1 MHDNGSNQTT
11 GSPPPRWHRLFVA
24 RERSRRG
31 VEQRVEKGATGGAEA
46 AAVAGAR
53 TGRCPLPWWQRLG
66 VLGFCFFL
74 IKGLLWLLIPAG
86 LFLWRWLGGE

>member
-1 MHDNGSNQTT
+1 MHDNGSNQSA
-11 GSPPPRWHRLFVA
+11 GSPPPRWHRLFAV
-24 RERSRRG
+24 RGRSGKG
-31 VEQRVEKGATGGAEA
+31 VEQGVTGGPEA

>member
-1 MHDNGSNQTT
+1 MHDNGSDQTT
-11 GSPPPRWHRLFVA
+11 GSPPPRWHRLFAA
-24 RERSRRG
+24 RERSGKG
-31 VEQRVEKGATGGAEA
+31 VEQGVTGGAEA